1 MNSSSDSLLVIH
13 RSDYQ
18 SPQCQVDSV
27 HLTVAIYDDF
37 TQVTGCFA
45 ISPLSEKGGAIRFY
59 GGETLQLIAMDINGN
74 AHHPD
79 KNHLAEGYIDLN
91 IDQPVMVTIA
101 ARIHPDQNTALE
113 GLYQSN
119 GMYCTQC
126 EPEGFRR
133 IIWYPDHPDILSVF
147 TTRIEADASSLPV
160 LLSNG
165 NLIEKG
171 QLDDNRHFAV
181 WHDPHPK
188 PSYLFAMVA
197 GDLDVVEDHFVTK
210 DGRKVALQIFVEHGN
225 AHLCGHAMESLKA
238 SMQWDEDVF
247 GLVYDL
253 DVFMIVAVSHFN
265 MGAMENKGLNI
276 FNAKYVLADKQTAT
290 DDDLSLVEAII
301 AHEYF
306 HNWTGNRITCRDW
319 FQLTLKE
326 GLTVYRDQEF
336 TSDRHSRGVKR
347 INDVALMKAVQFPE
361 DAGPTAHPVR
371 PDTYREINNFYTP
384 TVYEKGAEVIRMME
398 QILGKDA
405 FMRGIDRYIKDN
417 DGKAAT
423 CEDFVSAME
432 LANDVDLK
440 QFSLWYEQAGTPI
453 LHVLKT
459 YDHEKN
465 ALTLHFKQSH
475 QDNSAVKQRH
485 DLVIPVRIGLV
496 SSDGEALPIIC
507 DDEKEGSP
515 DRVLTITEKS
525 TSITLHHVPD
535 HAVPSLLRGFSAPV
549 QLQTDLS
556 DNDLLTLLAF
566 DQDSYGRWDAGQQ
579 LMSQIIQNM
588 IKQGSISKPI
598 EKQIMVLS
606 DAFRQIVQDQS
617 CDPAVKAELLKIP
630 SQQVIESQFSVADP
644 VAVWNARR
652 KLSKHLGV
660 GLGDTI
666 DQYITNYIDRLDN
679 LSAPERRF
687 LHILMNMKLL
697 SHDPQACQQ
706 ALMMSRSDNMT
717 LSMAGL
723 NALNQTDVE
732 ERQIALAAFAEKWG
746 NQPLVMEKWFALES
760 SCPYISTPEHCEQ
773 LMTHPAFD
781 QNNPNKLRSV
791 ISVFANLNTRM
802 FHDNHGSGYRFLVH
816 HIADIDKRNPQIAAR
831 MVLPLTRFGRYDE
844 DRQAM
849 MKGALTRLKTAQNLS
864 PDLSEV
870 IDKTIG

>member
-79 KNHLAEGYIDLN
+79 KNHLAEDYIDLN

-630 SQQVIESQFSVADP
+630 SQQVI
-644 VAVWNARR
+644 
-652 KLSKHLGV
+652 
-660 GLGDTI
+660 
-666 DQYITNYIDRLDN
+666 
-679 LSAPERRF
+679 
-687 LHILMNMKLL
+687 
-697 SHDPQACQQ
+697 
-706 ALMMSRSDNMT
+706 
-717 LSMAGL
+717 
-723 NALNQTDVE
+723 
-732 ERQIALAAFAEKWG
+732 
-746 NQPLVMEKWFALES
+746 
-760 SCPYISTPEHCEQ
+760 
-773 LMTHPAFD
+773 
-781 QNNPNKLRSV
+781 
-791 ISVFANLNTRM
+791 
-802 FHDNHGSGYRFLVH
+802 
-816 HIADIDKRNPQIAAR
+816 
-831 MVLPLTRFGRYDE
+831 
-844 DRQAM
+844 
-849 MKGALTRLKTAQNLS
+849 
-864 PDLSEV
+864 
-870 IDKTIG
+870 

>member
-1 MNSSSDSLLVIH
+1 MNSSSDSQLVIH

-147 TTRIEADASSLPV
+147 TTRIEADASSSPV

-459 YDHEKN
+459 YDHEK
-465 ALTLHFKQSH
+465 K
-475 QDNSAVKQRH
+475 
-485 DLVIPVRIGLV
+485 RIN
-496 SSDGEALPIIC
+496 
-507 DDEKEGSP
+507 
-515 DRVLTITEKS
+515 ITFQAK
-525 TSITLHHVPD
+525 
-535 HAVPSLLRGFSAPV
+535 PSG
-549 QLQTDLS
+549 
-556 DNDLLTLLAF
+556 
-566 DQDSYGRWDAGQQ
+566 
-579 LMSQIIQNM
+579 
-588 IKQGSISKPI
+588 
-598 EKQIMVLS
+598 
-606 DAFRQIVQDQS
+606 
-617 CDPAVKAELLKIP
+617 
-630 SQQVIESQFSVADP
+630 
-644 VAVWNARR
+644 
-652 KLSKHLGV
+652 
-660 GLGDTI
+660 
-666 DQYITNYIDRLDN
+666 
-679 LSAPERRF
+679 
-687 LHILMNMKLL
+687 
-697 SHDPQACQQ
+697 
-706 ALMMSRSDNMT
+706 
-717 LSMAGL
+717 
-723 NALNQTDVE
+723 
-732 ERQIALAAFAEKWG
+732 
-746 NQPLVMEKWFALES
+746 
-760 SCPYISTPEHCEQ
+760 
-773 LMTHPAFD
+773 
-781 QNNPNKLRSV
+781 
-791 ISVFANLNTRM
+791 
-802 FHDNHGSGYRFLVH
+802 
-816 HIADIDKRNPQIAAR
+816 
-831 MVLPLTRFGRYDE
+831 
-844 DRQAM
+844 
-849 MKGALTRLKTAQNLS
+849 
-864 PDLSEV
+864 
-870 IDKTIG
+870 

>member
-1 MNSSSDSLLVIH
+1 
-13 RSDYQ
+13 
-18 SPQCQVDSV
+18 
-27 HLTVAIYDDF
+27 
-37 TQVTGCFA
+37 
-45 ISPLSEKGGAIRFY
+45 
-59 GGETLQLIAMDINGN
+59 MDINGHP
-74 AHHPD
+74 HHPD
-79 KNHLAEGYIDLN
+79 KNHLAEGYIDLT
-91 IDQPVMVTIA
+91 IDQPVTVTIT

-147 TTRIEADASSLPV
+147 TTRIEADVASLPV

-197 GDLDVVEDHFVTK
+197 GNLDVVEDHFVTK
-210 DGRKVALQIFVEHGN
+210 DKRKVTLQIFVEHGN

-432 LANDVDLK
+432 MANDVDLK

-459 YDHEKN
+459 YDHEKST
-465 ALTLHFKQSH
+465 LTLHFKQSH
-475 QDNSAVKQRH
+475 QDNSAVQQRH

-496 SSDGEALPIIC
+496 SSSGKALPVICDGEN
-507 DDEKEGSP
+507 EGTQ
-515 DRVLTITEKS
+515 DRVLNITEKS
-525 TSITLHHVPD
+525 SSFTLHHVPED
-535 HAVPSLLRGFSAPV
+535 AVPSLLRGFSAPV

-556 DNDLLTLLAF
+556 ENELLTLLAY

-579 LMSQIIQNM
+579 LMSHVIQNM
-588 IKQGSISKPI
+588 IEQGSISKSI
-598 EKQIMVLS
+598 EEQIKVLAE
-606 DAFRQIVQDQS
+606 AFRQIVQDHS
-617 CDPAVKAELLKIP
+617 CDPAVKAELLKMP
-630 SQQVIESQFSVADP
+630 SQQVIESMLSVADP

-652 KLSKHLGV
+652 KLGKHLGLA
-660 GLGDTI
+660 LGDTI
-666 DQYITNYIDRLDN
+666 DHYITDYVGRLN
-679 LSAPERRF
+679 EISAQERRF

-697 SHDPQACQQ
+697 SHDPLACQH

-732 ERQIALAAFAEKWG
+732 ERQIALEAFSEKWKDHS
-746 NQPLVMEKWFALES
+746 LVMEKWFALEA
-760 SCPYISTPEHCEQ
+760 SCPICI
-773 LMTHPAFD
+773 
-781 QNNPNKLRSV
+781 N
-791 ISVFANLNTRM
+791 
-802 FHDNHGSGYRFLVH
+802 
-816 HIADIDKRNPQIAAR
+816 AR
-831 MVLPLTRFGRYDE
+831 TL
-844 DRQAM
+844 
-849 MKGALTRLKTAQNLS
+849 
-864 PDLSEV
+864 
-870 IDKTIG
+870 

>member
-1 MNSSSDSLLVIH
+1 NGRH
-13 RSDYQ
+13 
-18 SPQCQVDSV
+18 
-27 HLTVAIYDDF
+27 VAI
-37 TQVTGCFA
+37 
-45 ISPLSEKGGAIRFY
+45 
-59 GGETLQLIAMDINGN
+59 
-74 AHHPD
+74 
-79 KNHLAEGYIDLN
+79 
-91 IDQPVMVTIA
+91 
-101 ARIHPDQNTALE
+101 
-113 GLYQSN
+113 
-119 GMYCTQC
+119 
-126 EPEGFRR
+126 
-133 IIWYPDHPDILSVF
+133 
-147 TTRIEADASSLPV
+147 
-160 LLSNG
+160 
-165 NLIEKG
+165 
-171 QLDDNRHFAV
+171 

-465 ALTLHFKQSH
+465 ALTLHFKQNH

-652 KLSKHLGV
+652 KLSKHLGLA
-660 GLGDTI
+660 LGDTI
-666 DQYITNYIDRLDN
+666 DQYITDYIDRLDN

-773 LMTHPAFD
+773 LM
-781 QNNPNKLRSV
+781 
-791 ISVFANLNTRM
+791 I
-802 FHDNHGSGYRFLVH
+802 
-816 HIADIDKRNPQIAAR
+816 
-831 MVLPLTRFGRYDE
+831 
-844 DRQAM
+844 
-849 MKGALTRLKTAQNLS
+849 
-864 PDLSEV
+864 
-870 IDKTIG
+870 

>member
-1 MNSSSDSLLVIH
+1 M
-13 RSDYQ
+13 
-18 SPQCQVDSV
+18 
-27 HLTVAIYDDF
+27 
-37 TQVTGCFA
+37 
-45 ISPLSEKGGAIRFY
+45 
-59 GGETLQLIAMDINGN
+59 
-74 AHHPD
+74 
-79 KNHLAEGYIDLN
+79 
-91 IDQPVMVTIA
+91 
-101 ARIHPDQNTALE
+101 
-113 GLYQSN
+113 
-119 GMYCTQC
+119 
-126 EPEGFRR
+126 
-133 IIWYPDHPDILSVF
+133 
-147 TTRIEADASSLPV
+147 PV

-290 DDDLSLVEAII
+290 DDDFSLVEAII

-652 KLSKHLGV
+652 KLSKHLGLA
-660 GLGDTI
+660 LGDTI
-666 DQYITNYIDRLDN
+666 DQYITYYIDRLDN
-679 LSAPERRF
+679 LSAPKDDF
-687 LHILMNMKLL
+687 CI
-697 SHDPQACQQ
+697 
-706 ALMMSRSDNMT
+706 
-717 LSMAGL
+717 
-723 NALNQTDVE
+723 
-732 ERQIALAAFAEKWG
+732 F
-746 NQPLVMEKWFALES
+746 
-760 SCPYISTPEHCEQ
+760 
-773 LMTHPAFD
+773 
-781 QNNPNKLRSV
+781 
-791 ISVFANLNTRM
+791 
-802 FHDNHGSGYRFLVH
+802 
-816 HIADIDKRNPQIAAR
+816 
-831 MVLPLTRFGRYDE
+831 
-844 DRQAM
+844 
-849 MKGALTRLKTAQNLS
+849 
-864 PDLSEV
+864 
-870 IDKTIG
+870 